1 MNASQFT
8 PAALSQYLDDNGGIC
23 AATADFH
30 ADELRRLRQLY
41 ATLRSLYHQV
51 QQAETEGAR
60 FLTLESLT
68 QTVKLDVGTCGID
81 VFHALLEPLIGKLNK
96 LERVIIEMTADN
108 TAEQQGFGP
117 TPETDAIT
125 ALCLPQ
131 PTRTLVP
138 DAPQAA

>member
-51 QQAETEGAR
+51 QQAETEGAHS
-60 FLTLESLT
+60 LTLESLT
-68 QTVKLDVGTCGID
+68 QTVKLDLRLCGVELFPAI
-81 VFHALLEPLIGKLNK
+81 LEPLINKLNK
-96 LERVIIEMTADN
+96 LERIIVEMTADMPQRQ
-108 TAEQQGFGP
+108 AEYSP
-117 TPETDAIT
+117 TPELEAVS

-131 PTRTLVP
+131 PTRILAP